1 MNKSKRVR
9 ALERKLDTNSINH
22 VLHLILTLLT
32 AGLWVFVWIFLA
44 LITPSDA
51 SIISKIDRLEEIDN
65 ENS

>member
-32 AGLWVFVWIFLA
+32 FGLWAIVWIFLG

-51 SIISKIDRLEEIDN
+51 SIIAKIDRIEESEN
-65 ENS
+65 EK